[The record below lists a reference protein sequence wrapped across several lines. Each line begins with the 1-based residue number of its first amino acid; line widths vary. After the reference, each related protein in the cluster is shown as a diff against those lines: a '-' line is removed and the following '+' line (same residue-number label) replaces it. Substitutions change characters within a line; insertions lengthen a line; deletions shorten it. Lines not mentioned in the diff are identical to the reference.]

1 MYWNGSHGK
10 PGDMRASYIQDQLD
24 NDPVDTKA
32 SFGRYTWCDKDACNL
47 AISFPSQILVS
58 YSSCTL
64 RSRFHMHL
72 LCK

>member
-10 PGDMRASYIQDQLD
+10 PGDMRASYIKDQLD

-64 RSRFHMHL
+64 RSRFL
-72 LCK
+72 LHF